1 MMCAL
6 VRVFQSAKPDD
17 SFLREVEKKIVDE
30 FECHGHEVEVID
42 LSNLSIA
49 PCKGCFGCWVHSPGR
64 CVIDDD
70 GAKLTGWY
78 LHADAVVLLSR
89 ICFGGYCSTMKRCM
103 DRLIPMVL
111 PFFRNFQG
119 ETHHKMRYE
128 SYPMLLSVGVL
139 DEDDSEQAELFQHL
153 VFRNALNFCP
163 KKTAIAVLQQKS
175 SNWHQQ
181 LSGPL
186 KNIGGE
192 L

>member
-1 MMCAL
+1 MCAL

-17 SFLREVEKKIVDE
+17 SFVKEVEKKIVDY
-30 FECHGHEVEVID
+30 FECLGHEVEVID
-42 LSNLSIA
+42 LSTLSIA
-49 PCKGCFGCWVHSPGR
+49 PCKGCFGCWVLSPGR

-70 GAKLTGWY
+70 GSKLTGWY
-78 LHADAVVLLSR
+78 LQADVVVLLSR
-89 ICFGGYCSTMKRCM
+89 VCFSGYCSTMKRCM

-119 ETHHKMRYE
+119 ETHHKMRYD

-139 DEDDSEQAELFQHL
+139 EEDDAEQAELFQHL

-163 KKTAIAVLQQKS
+163 KKTAIAVLRQDTSQLQQ
-175 SNWHQQ
+175 H
-181 LSGPL
+181 LLGPL
-186 KNIGGE
+186 ENIGGE